1 MLFDLDEYRFHLCPG
16 AFDMRIGI
24 WRLLEYMDSKN
35 YDAHDKVAYMVC
47 GKSRKCIKIVLWNN
61 GYWLLQKHVAR
72 GSFCWPKDEDEAR
85 CLAPDDI
92 ERLLAGQDIF
102 RRIKARDER
111 LIF

>member
-1 MLFDLDEYRFHLCPG
+1 MLFNLDEYRFYLCPG

-61 GYWLLQKHVAR
+61 GWAAA
-72 GSFCWPKDEDEAR
+72 EACGKR
-85 CLAPDDI
+85 FF
-92 ERLLAGQDIF
+92 LLAEG
-102 RRIKARDER
+102 
-111 LIF
+111 